1 MAEADLLHGFGGQLM
16 RGAATT
22 VQLAL
27 ASLAVGTLLG
37 AGGCWLQLSPR
48 TASRAVGYAYAAVI
62 RSVPDLLLVFAVF
75 FGGAMTLATLTGR
88 HVEVDAFLA
97 GATALGLSFGAY
109 ASEIGRGALLSVP
122 DAQREAAKTLGLSR
136 AQTMWTVTLPQAARA
151 ALAPFGNQTIVLLK
165 QTSIVSI
172 VGCDEVMRKAAEAS
186 GATRE
191 PFTMYLAAACIYLA
205 LTGIMSLGLEWTERR
220 VSRLDAR

>member
-37 AGGCWLQLSPR
+37 AGGCWLQLSTRTAPR
-48 TASRAVGYAYAAVI
+48 TVGYAYAAVI

-97 GATALGLSFGAY
+97 GAIALGLSFGAY
-109 ASEIGRGALLSVP
+109 ASEIARGALLSVP

-220 VSRLDAR
+220 VSRLDTR

>member
-37 AGGCWLQLSPR
+37 AGGCWLQLSTR
-48 TASRAVGYAYAAVI
+48 TASRTVGYAYAAVI

-97 GATALGLSFGAY
+97 GAIALGLSFGAY
-109 ASEIGRGALLSVP
+109 ASEIARGALLSVP
-122 DAQREAAKTLGLSR
+122 DAQREAARTLGLSR

-220 VSRLDAR
+220 VSRLDTR

>member
-37 AGGCWLQLSPR
+37 AGGCWLQLSTR
-48 TASRAVGYAYAAVI
+48 RASQAVGYAYAAVI

-97 GATALGLSFGAY
+97 GAIALGLSFGAY
-109 ASEIGRGALLSVP
+109 ASEIARGALLSVP

-136 AQTMWTVTLPQAARA
+136 AQAMWTVTLPQAARA

-220 VSRLDAR
+220 VSRLDTR